1 MFTLVAFLPLVFSF
15 VLFALLAKFAARL
28 YRSSKLSWKHAL
40 VYGLLVMFIGGA
52 GAFVNILGGTVLG
65 LLLGLFLGLTLQ
77 LALGGWYLGS
87 RAFLPS
93 GESLGFKAGA
103 LIAAMTFGIIFA
115 IGVFAALIVP
125 LLAGLLGKT

>member
-28 YRSSKLSWKHAL
+28 YRSSKLSWKHAF

-65 LLLGLFLGLTLQ
+65 SLLGLFLGLTLQ

-87 RAFLPS
+87 RVILPN
-93 GESLGFKAGA
+93 GEFLGFKGGGV
-103 LIAAMTFGIIFA
+103 IAVITFGIIFA
-115 IGVFAALIVP
+115 IGLTAAVIVP
-125 LLAGLLGKT
+125 LLFGISK